1 MDKKLLRRQLENQA
15 AALETAGPEL
25 CGLLLNTCCA
35 LVDAA
40 REAAPTPEGLDELDR
55 MELLSAALALVD
67 GVNAL
72 ALPLAPEPSD
82 AGRAALEEETGKLT
96 AKLAERDRQQQ
107 ELKELQA
114 QNEKLRQE
122 TEPIQTALEE
132 AKTAQRMLER
142 MGAEYTPEKLQAQKE
157 INDRLLDE
165 LNARRTELQKRK
177 DEQAAQEKENKEL
190 EGQIRALEVDI
201 QAQPAHRAELVDQKA
216 ALQARLDALRTAE
229 TECSPERQQELQ
241 EEIDR
246 LTPVVTQLQET
257 AGDLRERLAA
267 LKETHSTLDQNK
279 QVLES
284 DVLDC
289 ITACL
294 DGLEPLV
301 TEHRSTL
308 EEVQQRADALAANV
322 EECQALR
329 QRYAAWWDEVRTP
342 LEGMEAALTAQGV
355 DVSNLRATLDPGQ
368 CGRVQELNR
377 RLEEGLRDLD
387 AILERCFEACQQD
400 QDRLEKRVS
409 GR

>member
-1 MDKKLLRRQLENQA
+1 MDKKLLRYQLETQA

-25 CGLLLNTCCA
+25 CALLLNTCCA
-35 LVDAA
+35 LMDAA
-40 REAAPTPEGLDELDR
+40 REAAPALEGMDELDR

-67 GVNAL
+67 GANAL

-82 AGRAALEEETGKLT
+82 AGRAALEEETGKL
-96 AKLAERDRQQQ
+96 ADRMAEQDGLKR
-107 ELKELQA
+107 ELEELQA
-114 QNEKLRQE
+114 RNKKLEQE
-122 TEPIQTALEE
+122 VEPIRTALEE
-132 AKTAQRMLER
+132 AGMAQRTLER
-142 MGAEYTPEKLQAQKE
+142 MGSEYTLEKLQAQKE

-177 DEQAAQEKENKEL
+177 EERAAREKENQEL
-190 EGQIRALEVDI
+190 EGELRALEADI
-201 QAQPAHRAELVDQKA
+201 QAQPAHRADLVEQKA
-216 ALQARLDALRTAE
+216 ALQARLDELRTAE
-229 TECSPERQQELQ
+229 TACSPERQRELQ
-241 EEIDR
+241 AEIDR
-246 LTPVVTQLQET
+246 LTPVVEGLRET
-257 AGDLRERLAA
+257 ASDLRQRLEA
-267 LKETHSTLDQNK
+267 LRETHSTLDRDK

-289 ITACL
+289 IAACL

-301 TEHRSTL
+301 TEHRSAL
-308 EEVQQRADALAANV
+308 EEVRQRADALAASV
-322 EECQALR
+322 EECRKLR
-329 QRYAAWWDEVRTP
+329 RRYAAWWDEVRTP